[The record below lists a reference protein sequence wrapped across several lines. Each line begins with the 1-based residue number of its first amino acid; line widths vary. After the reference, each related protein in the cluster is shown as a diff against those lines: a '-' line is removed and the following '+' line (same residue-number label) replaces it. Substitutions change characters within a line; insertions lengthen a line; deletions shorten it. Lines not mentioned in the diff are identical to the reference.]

1 MAPPCTI
8 PTPMPCWHALVTG
21 GLPSASVRRCLR
33 ASTPEV
39 ENVRAALALVARGDA
54 PLGVVYGSD
63 ALADPKVT
71 VLWHIPDDQHPPI
84 TYPAVALSPE
94 GAQFMDI
101 LRSPQAAEIFKQ
113 YGFGLP

>member
-1 MAPPCTI
+1 MCRIWPRSRT
-8 PTPMPCWHALVTG
+8 
-21 GLPSASVRRCLR
+21 
-33 ASTPEV
+33 
-39 ENVRAALALVARGDA
+39 AALALVARGDA